1 MSHDFDVNE
10 PDTSRDAGGRWL
22 AGHSGNPSGRP
33 VGVGSITV
41 ELRRQLEHV
50 DGDGVP
56 LHARIAR
63 RLLELAEGGDLRAIR
78 EVLDRLDGAPAH
90 AVVDIEPQ
98 RIELRPITFE
108 RRD

>member
-1 MSHDFDVNE
+1 M
-10 PDTSRDAGGRWL
+10 

-33 VGVGSITV
+33 IGVGSITV

-78 EVLDRLDGAPAH
+78 EVLDRVDGMPARCSH
-90 AVVDIEPQ
+90 DVEPQ
-98 RIELRPITFE
+98 RIELKPITLE

>member
-1 MSHDFDVNE
+1 MSHDFDVQE

-22 AGHSGNPSGRP
+22 AGHSGSPSGRP

-41 ELRRQLEHV
+41 ELRGQLEHV

-78 EVLDRLDGAPAH
+78 EVLDRVDGMPARCSIE
-90 AVVDIEPQ
+90 VEPQ
-98 RIELRPITFE
+98 RIELKPITFE
-108 RRD
+108 SRD

>member
-1 MSHDFDVNE
+1 M
-10 PDTSRDAGGRWL
+10 

-78 EVLDRLDGAPAH
+78 EVLDRVDGMPARC
-90 AVVDIEPQ
+90 ALEVEPQ

>member
-1 MSHDFDVNE
+1 M
-10 PDTSRDAGGRWL
+10 

-41 ELRRQLEHV
+41 ELRRQLDVHDEH
-50 DGDGVP
+50 GVP

-78 EVLDRLDGAPAH
+78 EVLDRVDGMPARCSIE
-90 AVVDIEPQ
+90 VEPQ
-98 RIELRPITFE
+98 RIELKPITFE
-108 RRD
+108 VRD